1 MPCGAGPHAAAGG
14 QTLKILLVNNPTAGR
29 GDARLYDY
37 VRELNTRGAEVML
50 RSIGDGRTLEHA
62 LRDAED
68 FDRVVTAGGDGTASA
83 ASYILRDSGIP
94 LLPYPAGTA
103 NLLAMNLRIPLEPV
117 RCAETT
123 LEGKLVRVDLG
134 ELNYRREQ
142 RPPDG
147 IERRRAARALP
158 RTRMGFAI
166 MAGAGFD
173 ATIMEGAQSLKSQ
186 IGAGAYLVAAVQ
198 NMEPQMA
205 RITLEL
211 DGKTVETEGSAV
223 LLVNFARIQFDI
235 TVTHDSDAQ
244 DGLLEVVVI
253 KARHMTELLP
263 VVMAAWLD
271 RIITYPDRSQALET
285 YKARKVEIASDPP
298 LPLQSDGDLLGGV
311 TPLSGRVLPK
321 AATFVVPLSA
331 ELPGVD
337 E

>member
-1 MPCGAGPHAAAGG
+1 V
-14 QTLKILLVNNPTAGR
+14 KVLLVNNLKAGQ
-29 GDARLYDY
+29 GEARLYDY
-37 VRELNTRGAEVML
+37 LRELNVRGTEVTL
-50 RSIGDGRTLEHA
+50 RPVDEERTLDHA

-83 ASYILRDSGIP
+83 AAYILRDTGVP
-94 LLPYPAGTA
+94 LLPFPAGTA
-103 NLLAMNLRIPLEPV
+103 NLLAMNLGIPLDPV
-117 RCAETT
+117 RCADTT
-123 LEGKLVRVDLG
+123 LQGKLVRVDLG
-134 ELNYRREQ
+134 ELNYRRED

-147 IERRRAARALP
+147 IERRRTARAVH

-198 NMEPQMA
+198 NIEPQMA

-253 KARHMTELLP
+253 KARNVTELLP

-271 RIITYPDRSQALET
+271 RIITYPDRTQALET

-311 TPLSGRVLPK
+311 TPISGRVLPK
-321 AATFVVPLSA
+321 AATFVVPVSA
-331 ELPGVD
+331 ELPGID